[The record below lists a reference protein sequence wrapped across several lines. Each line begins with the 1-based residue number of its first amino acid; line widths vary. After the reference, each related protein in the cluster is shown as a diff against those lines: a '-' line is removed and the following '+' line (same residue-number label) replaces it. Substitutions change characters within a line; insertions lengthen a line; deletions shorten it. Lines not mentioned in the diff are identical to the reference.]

1 MNQSGSV
8 ELADVSQS
16 IKGKT
21 ALVTGGTTGIG
32 RAIVLRLASEGA
44 RVLTFGHDERTLQD
58 ALPQLQQAGEVYGLT
73 ADVTRNEDLLRVF
86 QEVDSKLGGLD
97 ILVNNAA
104 VGAGSILEGD
114 YPQWE
119 YVLRVNVLGYLACA
133 RYAIDRMKQKG
144 GGDIV
149 NIGSMSADVREE
161 GSSIYVATKAAI
173 QGFSEAL
180 RKEVS
185 PGGIRVSLI
194 QPGQTGSDMQATSP
208 EEERQLQRNLE
219 MLKAEDI
226 ADLVL
231 FCLTRAQRTAVVSV
245 DIRPLM
251 QLI

>member
-1 MNQSGSV
+1 
-8 ELADVSQS
+8 
-16 IKGKT
+16 
-21 ALVTGGTTGIG
+21 
-32 RAIVLRLASEGA
+32 
-44 RVLTFGHDERTLQD
+44 
-58 ALPQLQQAGEVYGLT
+58 
-73 ADVTRNEDLLRVF
+73 
-86 QEVDSKLGGLD
+86 
-97 ILVNNAA
+97 
-104 VGAGSILEGD
+104 
-114 YPQWE
+114 
-119 YVLRVNVLGYLACA
+119 
-133 RYAIDRMKQKG
+133 MKQKG